1 MNEVTY
7 MTIGAKIKKLRRER
21 DMTQE
26 DLAEALG
33 ISAASVSQWE
43 CDKTAPDIS
52 QLPVLSNI
60 FEVTTDF
67 LLGVDVANKEKEI
80 DAILETAYKHH
91 SAGHAERAVPIL
103 EDALKKYP
111 TSHKIMYRLSSAYSA
126 CVRQLEIVDDEDTRT
141 HYRNEVIRLCEKIR
155 AESTDDQLRLHC
167 SQLLCYTYEAL
178 GMTDKIRE
186 LAKGQ
191 ADLWI
196 CSEDY
201 MICASKGV
209 ERFLRRRNFVM
220 SMVDFIRQQLE
231 RIQYSRNDDGSMMF
245 SVEERIEIMKK
256 IPAMFKLFIDDG
268 NYGFYEERMAL
279 NGIELSEL
287 YAAAGD
293 CENTLS
299 CLESAAVWAVHT
311 DTEYDPDG
319 TYTALLLRGKR
330 FGGVSF
336 NSQKNLCAQILDE
349 LNESVFDFVREKPRF
364 TAVIE
369 QLKPHAAER

>member
-1 MNEVTY
+1 

-26 DLAEALG
+26 DLAETLG

-52 QLPVLSNI
+52 QLPVLANI

-80 DAILETAYKHH
+80 ETILESADKHH

-103 EDALKKYP
+103 EDSLKKYP
-111 TSHKIMYRLSSAYSA
+111 TSHKIMYRLAGAYDA
-126 CVRQLEIVDDEDTRT
+126 CVRQLQIVDSEEMRT
-141 HYRNEVIRLCEKIR
+141 HYRNEVIRLCEKIC
-155 AESTDDQLRLHC
+155 AESTDDQLRLC
-167 SQLLCYTYEAL
+167 ASQLLCFTYEAL
-178 GMTDKIRE
+178 GMTDKILE

-191 ADLWI
+191 ADLWT
-196 CSEDY
+196 CFDQY
-201 MICASKGV
+201 MILASKGV
-209 ERFLRRRNFVM
+209 ERFLRRRDFVFYM
-220 SMVDFIRQQLE
+220 IDEIRRQLE
-231 RIQYSRNDDGSMMF
+231 NIQYSRNDDESMMF
-245 SVEERIEIMKK
+245 SVEDRIEIMKK
-256 IPAMFKLFIDDG
+256 IPAMFKLFIDDE

-279 NGIELSEL
+279 NGIKLSKL

-293 CENTLS
+293 YDNTLS
-299 CLESAAVWAVHT
+299 YLESTAVWAVHN

-319 TYTALLLRGKR
+319 TYTALLLRGMR
-330 FGGVSF
+330 FGGVSY
-336 NSQKNLCAQILDE
+336 NSQSNLCAQILDE
-349 LNESVFDFVREKPRF
+349 LNESVFDFVRENPRF
-364 TAVIE
+364 AAVIE

>member
-1 MNEVTY
+1 
-7 MTIGAKIKKLRRER
+7 MTIGEKIKKLRRER

-43 CDKTAPDIS
+43 TDKTAPDIT

-80 DAILETAYKHH
+80 EAILETANQHR

-111 TSHKIMYRLSSAYSA
+111 TSHKIMYRLASAYDA
-126 CVRQLEIVDDEDTRT
+126 CVRQLQIIESEDTRT

-155 AESTDDQLRLHC
+155 AESVDEQLRLHC

-178 GMTDKIRE
+178 DMPEKIRE

-220 SMVDFIRQQLE
+220 SMVDFICHQLE

-256 IPAMFKLFIDDG
+256 IPAMFRLFIDDG

-293 CENTLS
+293 CENTIS
-299 CLESAAVWAVHT
+299 CLESTAIWAVHN
-311 DTEYDPDG
+311 DTEYDPAG
-319 TYTALLLRGKR
+319 TYTALLLRGKK
-330 FGGVSF
+330 FGGVSY
-336 NSQKNLCAQILDE
+336 NSQSNLCSQILDE
-349 LNESVFDFVREKPRF
+349 LNESVFDFVRDNPRF

>member
-1 MNEVTY
+1 

-67 LLGVDVANKEKEI
+67 LLGVDVTNKEKEI
-80 DAILETAYKHH
+80 ETIIETAYKHH
-91 SAGHAERAVPIL
+91 SAGHAERAVPVL
-103 EDALKKYP
+103 EEALKKYP
-111 TSHKIMYRLSSAYSA
+111 TSHKIMYRLASAYDA
-126 CVRQLEIVDDEDTRT
+126 CVRQLEIVDGEDTRT

-155 AESTDDQLRLHC
+155 AESPDDQLRLHC

-178 GMTDKIRE
+178 GMTEKIRE

-231 RIQYSRNDDGSMMF
+231 RIQYSCNDDGSMMF

-293 CENTLS
+293 CENTLL
-299 CLESAAVWAVHT
+299 CLESSAGLAVHT
-311 DTEYDPDG
+311 DTEYNPDG
-319 TYTALLLRGKR
+319 TYTALLLRGKS

-349 LNESVFDFVREKPRF
+349 LNESVFDFVRENPRF
-364 TAVIE
+364 IAVIE
-369 QLKPHAAER
+369 KLTPYAAER

>member
-1 MNEVTY
+1 MSIGT
-7 MTIGAKIKKLRRER
+7 TIKRLRRDR
-21 DMTQE
+21 NITQE
-26 DLAEALG
+26 QLAEYLG
-33 ISAASVSQWE
+33 ISTGAISQWE
-43 CDKTAPDIS
+43 CDRTAPDIS
-52 QLPVLSNI
+52 QLPVLANI
-60 FEVTTDF
+60 FEVTTDS

-80 DAILETAYKHH
+80 ETILETAYKHH

-111 TSHKIMYRLSSAYSA
+111 TSHKMMYRLASAYSA
-126 CVRQLEIVDDEDTRT
+126 CVRQLQIIESEETRM

-155 AESTDDQLRLHC
+155 AESVDEQLRLYC
-167 SQLLCYTYEAL
+167 SQLLCYTYEEL
-178 GMTDKIRE
+178 GMADKIRE

-196 CSEDY
+196 CSEAY

-209 ERFLRRRNFVM
+209 ERFKRCRNFVM
-220 SMVDFIRQQLE
+220 SMVDFICHQLD

-256 IPAMFKLFIDDG
+256 IPAMFRLFIDDG

-299 CLESAAVWAVHT
+299 FLESAAVWAAHN

-319 TYTALLLRGKR
+319 TYTALLLRGKK
-330 FGGVSF
+330 FGRVSY
-336 NSQKNLCAQILDE
+336 NSQSNLCAQILDE
-349 LNESVFDFVREKPRF
+349 LNESVFDFVRENPRF
-364 TAVIE
+364 SVVIE